1 MYNPDLLTLA
11 VADQLRVSICNTVC
25 KQESHVYHGDG
36 GEGGDVLC
44 FWDILLCNSDCS
56 PYGESLYLKTSETR
70 KMTTFTVCEAEMK
83 SGDRNTPGKWD
94 SKFPDFLKKRK
105 KENKHK
111 LNILFLLKMY
121 ILAFLVGSYP
131 IYSKHFYF

>member
-1 MYNPDLLTLA
+1 MCTMEMEVREETRFVFETFSCAIQIVPHMVN
-11 VADQLRVSICNTVC
+11 
-25 KQESHVYHGDG
+25 
-36 GEGGDVLC
+36 
-44 FWDILLCNSDCS
+44 
-56 PYGESLYLKTSETR
+56 LYLKISETR